1 MYELEYIV
9 TSGYHNLT
17 AMDPPASDAVNGGR
31 VSSQFVL
38 AFSGCELKEDQL
50 KDWLRSC
57 AKQVSEP

>member
-1 MYELEYIV
+1 MYELEYVV

-17 AMDPPASDAVNGGR
+17 AMDPAASDAVNGGA
-31 VSSQFVL
+31 VPSQCVL

-57 AKQVSEP
+57 AKQVSEQ